1 MCSARARLCFRYKTC
16 TTLQSWYLRKHLS
29 WRNFQILDLRRT
41 CPLMTHPHHKVL
53 CHFQYWRKQKCG
65 KREKNMNRVP
75 CGCWLYRRCVP
86 QPPDTNFAWK
96 FKFSKFLCCCK
107 HPVHLH
113 SFSWYIVSCFRFRR
127 DCALLFSRLRWT
139 VPIWRFTTHVVFWWH
154 WILTRTTWEFSG
166 KIVKWF

>member
-1 MCSARARLCFRYKTC
+1 MCSVRARLCFRYKTC

-75 CGCWLYRRCVP
+75 CGCWLYRWCVP
-86 QPPDTNFAWK
+86 QPPDTNFACK
-96 FKFSKFLCCCK
+96 FKFETFCVAASTLSTYIHFHDIWSVVSDFAGIVLCYS
-107 HPVHLH
+107 LGLDEQ
-113 SFSWYIVSCFRFRR
+113 FRFGDSPPTLCFGGTDYWRE
-127 DCALLFSRLRWT
+127 LRENS
-139 VPIWRFTTHVVFWWH
+139 VV
-154 WILTRTTWEFSG
+154 
-166 KIVKWF
+166 K